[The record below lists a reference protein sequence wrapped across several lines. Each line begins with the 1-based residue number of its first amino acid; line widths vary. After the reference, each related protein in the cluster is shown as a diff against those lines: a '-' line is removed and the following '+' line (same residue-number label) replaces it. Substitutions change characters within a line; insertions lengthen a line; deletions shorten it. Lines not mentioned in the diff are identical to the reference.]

1 MKKPDLYNLGP
12 ILDLLIATSL
22 SVAGVHLL
30 EMELRWAM
38 RLPSVSPSTY
48 PLSIGVCSLL
58 VSAIVLFILR
68 NGFILCLFGWF
79 IAYLMISTFRG
90 DMLWFGTFDL
100 YADPKLI
107 WLRPALIGG
116 ASGAAIGAVARWL
129 LKQGLSARSQMIA
142 TVSSVA
148 LLCVVSV
155 VYSTLLLS
163 SPMAPWSAFAPT
175 RHYALG
181 LVSVLCVGSVVCIR
195 VMLVNKSAQLR

>member
-90 DMLWFGTFDL
+90 DMLW
-100 YADPKLI
+100 
-107 WLRPALIGG
+107 
-116 ASGAAIGAVARWL
+116 
-129 LKQGLSARSQMIA
+129 
-142 TVSSVA
+142 
-148 LLCVVSV
+148 
-155 VYSTLLLS
+155 
-163 SPMAPWSAFAPT
+163 
-175 RHYALG
+175 
-181 LVSVLCVGSVVCIR
+181 
-195 VMLVNKSAQLR
+195 